1 MTDSNPRFKSFSTGK
16 EPTEEQAKYLQSLI
30 DLAESDDSD
39 LEGEESAE
47 ETYQS

>member
-1 MTDSNPRFKSFSTGK
+1 MTDSSPQFVSVSTGK

-39 LEGEESAE
+39 LDEEEAYE
-47 ETYQS
+47 